1 MSRTLVSFPHAGL
14 NPYSNML
21 YLHPRAAG
29 WKVIESSQLQRL
41 LGHLRRLTAGDVFHV
56 QWSWPLFR
64 STGTTADA
72 AAAVDAF
79 CGAVESCRERGVQLL
94 WTVHNMASHD
104 SQFMELESRFNNFMG
119 RSADVIIQLNDYT
132 EQVCREDFSIGD
144 AQFVT
149 IPHSSYQGVYSDEV
163 SASEARSALGV
174 EPNDA
179 VIGFLGQV
187 RPYKGVE
194 RLIEVAAD
202 LQKAGRSIT
211 VLIAGR
217 PQGGVDKKI
226 LELVAEHDV
235 RCVSSFEFIDD
246 EDLQLWFRASDVM
259 VFPYRKV
266 LNSGSAYLAASFGT
280 PCVLPREPQFEEL
293 FHDEEWVGLFDPDDE
308 DDLRSVLQGMLDSP
322 GPLGA
327 SAAQFSRTHLPW
339 TMSAQFLEILRGHP
353 SKAETR

>member
-29 WKVIESSQLQRL
+29 WKVIETSQLQRL

-56 QWSWPLFR
+56 QWSWPLFK
-64 STGTTADA
+64 STGTSADA

-79 CGAVESCRERGVQLL
+79 CEAVKRCRERGVRLL
-94 WTVHNMASHD
+94 WTVHNLASHD

-119 RSADVIIQLNDYT
+119 RSADVILQLNDYT
-132 EQVCREDFSIGD
+132 EHVCREDFSIGD

-149 IPHSSYQGVYSDEV
+149 IRHSSYQGVYSDEV
-163 SASEARSALGV
+163 SAAAARRALGV
-174 EPNDA
+174 DQSDA

-202 LQKAGRSIT
+202 LRRAGRSIT

-217 PQGGVDKKI
+217 PQGGVDKRI
-226 LELVAEHDV
+226 IELVSEHDV
-235 RCVSSFEFIDD
+235 PCVSSFEFIDD

-280 PCVLPREPQFEEL
+280 PCLLPREPQFEEL
-293 FHDEEWVGLFDPDDE
+293 FNQEDWVGLFDPDQE
-308 DDLRSVLQGMLDSP
+308 NDLRSVLEGTLDSTDR
-322 GPLGA
+322 LGA
-327 SAAQFSRTHLPW
+327 AAAQFSRTHLPW
-339 TMSAQFLEILRGHP
+339 TMSAQFLEILRGPP
-353 SKAETR
+353 SKAEIR